1 MPGLQPPAHLA
12 GHWPSRLC
20 GEHSAGQWGEPHWRH
35 VMELLQQLFLGR
47 KKILYTVTSPTK
59 HLCLETGVG
68 NLWSP
73 SQLCLSIYMFSCS
86 LVLSADGVAT
96 WDPSAGDA
104 ERDRTRPCLRGA
116 FCPTQALASLTLS
129 IFMEQPSRVLCASQM
144 LCPNSGSVQV
154 VDAEWLKVTQMTRA
168 LI

>member
-1 MPGLQPPAHLA
+1 
-12 GHWPSRLC
+12 
-20 GEHSAGQWGEPHWRH
+20 
-35 VMELLQQLFLGR
+35 MELLRQLFLGQ
-47 KKILYTVTSPTK
+47 KKTLYTVTSPTK

-73 SQLCLSIYMFSCS
+73 SQLCLSVYMFSCS

-116 FCPTQALASLTLS
+116 FCPTQATLALS
-129 IFMEQPSRVLCASQM
+129 IFMEHPSRVLCASQM

-154 VDAEWLKVTQMTRA
+154 VGAERPKVTQMTGA